1 MSSSVDSAAE
11 PVRKLTPNELDLL
24 HRMRFIDKGEGCH
37 AAVARIGAE
46 YQERP
51 GRSVSHTRA
60 IIARLR
66 RKGFI
71 HFAGIHAD
79 RGTCVYL
86 IDGVAYKAERL
97 PKIDPLRTGDLI
109 TRYSLPSKS
118 GSPFTDD
125 TARAILSGS
134 APRTGGA
141 AIECR
146 GIYVP
151 STIHRNYGE
160 RTWRAAVDSL
170 LASFPNIGPDGRRF
184 GPSGPLYS
192 QSKLLAKICARLS
205 EAQRVKDAENAGK
218 LRDQIEQ
225 PTKPAPDLADG
236 ATVAELLASMP
247 GYKPAIYHRADP
259 PRKTEPAPADAP
271 VTVRTLL
278 EREVA
283 FRGLTNASRTAD
295 TYRHYLSKLCAQLG
309 ELPACQVNEPLI
321 VAYVESRKGD
331 AAKHRKA
338 PRLVS
343 IRRETELLRS
353 ALTKAY
359 RRGEIPRDPALW
371 WPKIKASVTPKTRY
385 LKTKDDFNKVS
396 NVLRGYKRS
405 WLWWATLT
413 GGDYGELLAVRRSD
427 IDLEAGTLH
436 IRGTKAKGRDRIVP
450 LNRRLVSHIRKLN
463 LPQDAAILK
472 PWRNRIRDL
481 RKACQEA
488 GLDYVVNL
496 KDLRRTFATWAR
508 RGGVPSNEVGAL
520 LGHAKGSRM
529 TDLHYAQS
537 DPGRWRD
544 LLDKLL

>member
-1 MSSSVDSAAE
+1 MSSSATAPADPAP

-71 HFAGIHAD
+71 HFAGVHAD

-109 TRYSLPSKS
+109 TRYSSPSKS
-118 GSPFTDD
+118 GTPFTDD

-205 EAQRVKDAENAGK
+205 EAQRSRDAESARNLPSEVAK
-218 LRDQIEQ
+218 VK
-225 PTKPAPDLADG
+225 TAPDFPEG
-236 ATVAELLASMP
+236 ASVAELLAASVP
-247 GYKPAIYHRADP
+247 GYKPVIFKR
-259 PRKTEPAPADAP
+259 TEPAPVTAP

-278 EREVA
+278 EREIA
-283 FRGLTNASRTAD
+283 SRGLNNAPRTAK
-295 TYRHYLSKLCAQLG
+295 TYQHYFRKLCGQLG
-309 ELPACQVNEPLI
+309 ELPAEQLTEHII
-321 VAYVESRKGD
+321 VSYVEARKAD
-331 AAKHRKA
+331 AAQHRKA

-353 ALTKAY
+353 AVVKAY
-359 RRGEIPRDPALW
+359 RRGEIPRDPSIW
-371 WPKIKASVTPKTRY
+371 WPRIKASVTPKTGF
-385 LKTKDDFNKVS
+385 LKSKEDFNKLS
-396 NVLRGYKRS
+396 KVLHGNKRS

-427 IDLEAGTLH
+427 IDLDSGTLH
-436 IRGTKAKGRDRIVP
+436 IRGTKAKTRDRIVP
-450 LNRRLVSHIRKLN
+450 LNRRLVAHVRKLN
-463 LPQDAAILK
+463 LAADAAILK
-472 PWRNRIRDL
+472 PWGNRIRDL

-537 DPGRWRD
+537 DPGKWRD